1 MINPIQKMYEKIT
14 DDVYDIGFNVKL
26 RFNVALAKKQADG
39 TRYHYHQEYKYSTN
53 KYIDTNSVITMR
65 RSFDFY
71 LSIENLKEIDNIPK
85 EFIMIRVQD
94 IMNVQMQFRNATNWF
109 NGDMF
114 PNLFAYDENKK
125 LRMLGKPKDIII
137 RNLALDKFIILQPVI
152 IRYDDTNET
161 MGVRMY
167 LNSYSN
173 FVDINI
179 DRFMGLV
186 YLLNTINMY
195 QSAQLLVN
203 YLQRPDLGEGLH
215 QYNSFNDIPEQIEDG
230 KVETNIKGRTVTSK
244 SAQKSFFDKIGE
256 L

>member
-26 RFNVALAKKQADG
+26 RFNVALAKKQSDG

-94 IMNVQMQFRNATNWF
+94 IINVQNQFRNAANWF
-109 NGDMF
+109 NGDIY
-114 PNLFAYDENKK
+114 PNLFAYENNK
-125 LRMLGKPKDIII
+125 LRMLGKPNDIVI
-137 RNLALDKFIILQPVI
+137 RNLALDKFIILQPII
-152 IRYDDTNET
+152 IRYDENNET
-161 MGVRMY
+161 TGVRMY

-203 YLQRPDLGEGLH
+203 YLQRPPLGEGLH
-215 QYNSFNDIPEQIEDG
+215 EYSSFRDIPEQIEEG
-230 KVETNIKGRTVTSK
+230 TIETKAKGRTINNRNK
-244 SAQKSFFDKIGE
+244 QKSFFEKIE
-256 L
+256 QL